1 VYRLSP
7 EGFHW
12 LLSVWSH
19 WIARCWL
26 LELDVVKKYVSLL
39 MAKDFQQYNPGR
51 YPIPTDRV
59 SWFMQATFPKGVQT
73 PYVQTIWAE
82 IDDTLHIETELLGD
96 TIDMTEWMYGDE
108 SLYERGSMDLTG
120 FDRIE
125 GRSEYAKKFPRVVG
139 RLNSYERFAS
149 KLAEKLDVDMRVRVS
164 GMKGIASF
172 WLGAKFGTSGMP
184 TPLILHHIDRN
195 VAALR
200 EAFYEI
206 AERQRTLYF
215 MWAKAPGY

>member
-1 VYRLSP
+1 M
-7 EGFHW
+7 
-12 LLSVWSH
+12 
-19 WIARCWL
+19 
-26 LELDVVKKYVSLL
+26 LELDVVRKYVSLL

-51 YPIPTDRV
+51 YPIPKESVR
-59 SWFMQATFPKGVQT
+59 WFMQATFAKVQT

>member
-1 VYRLSP
+1 M
-7 EGFHW
+7 
-12 LLSVWSH
+12 
-19 WIARCWL
+19 
-26 LELDVVKKYVSLL
+26 LELDVVRKYVSLL
-39 MAKDFQQYNPGR
+39 TAKDFRQYDPGR
-51 YPIPTDRV
+51 YPIPTERV
-59 SWFMQATFPKGVQT
+59 SWFMQATFAKGMQT
-73 PYVQTIWAE
+73 PYVQTLWAE

-172 WLGAKFGTSGMP
+172 WLGAKLGTSRMP

>member
-1 VYRLSP
+1 M
-7 EGFHW
+7 
-12 LLSVWSH
+12 
-19 WIARCWL
+19 
-26 LELDVVKKYVSLL
+26 VKKYVSLL

-59 SWFMQATFPKGVQT
+59 SWFMQATFAKGVQT